1 VSCGA
6 LGDRLTGYLD
16 RELDERAT
24 GEVEAHLRQC
34 VTCSTQL
41 ERERRLRAA
50 VLAHLAP
57 LQAPESLRNNVRA
70 ILRAQVKR
78 PQRRQIWLPTWAATA
93 AALLLGVTGGW
104 RLGIWQVS
112 QDGGSD
118 VLAEVVAGHVRSL
131 QGAHLTDIASS
142 EHHTVKPWFAG
153 KLDFSPPVP
162 DFTTQGFP
170 LIGGR
175 LDYLGERQVAALVY
189 RRRQH
194 VINLFV
200 WPSRDSNALPAAMS
214 RRGYHVVH
222 GAAGGM
228 TYWAIS
234 DLNEAELSQ
243 FAQLVAADL
252 GHDVP
257 RP

>member
-1 VSCGA
+1 MSCET
-6 LGDRLTGYLD
+6 LSDKLTGYLD
-16 RELDERAT
+16 RELDERAA

-34 VTCSTQL
+34 VPCSARL
-41 ERERRLRAA
+41 ERERRVRAA
-50 VLAHLAP
+50 VQAQLTP
-57 LQAPESLRNNVRA
+57 LRAPERLRSKVRA
-70 ILRAQVKR
+70 MLRAQVKR
-78 PQRRQIWLPTWAATA
+78 AQGRQSWLPTWAATA
-93 AALLLGVTGGW
+93 AALLLGVAGGW
-104 RLGIWQVS
+104 QLAIRQMSGA
-112 QDGGSD
+112 GGSD
-118 VLAEVVAGHVRSL
+118 LATEVVASHVRSL

-162 DFTTQGFP
+162 DFTTEGFP

-189 RRRQH
+189 GRRQH

-200 WPSRDSNALPAAMS
+200 WPSRDSKALPAAAS
-214 RRGYHVVH
+214 RRGYHLVH

-243 FAQLVAADL
+243 FAQLVATDL
-252 GHDVP
+252 SHSAAKP
-257 RP
+257 

>member
-1 VSCGA
+1 VSCET
-6 LGDRLTGYLD
+6 LSDRLTGYLD
-16 RELDERAT
+16 RELDERAA

-34 VTCSTQL
+34 VTCSARL
-41 ERERRLRAA
+41 ERERRVRAA
-50 VLAHLAP
+50 VEAHLTP
-57 LQAPESLRNNVRA
+57 LRAPERLRSNVRA
-70 ILRAQVKR
+70 MLRAQLK
-78 PQRRQIWLPTWAATA
+78 PSQRRQTWLPTWAATA
-93 AALLLGVTGGW
+93 AALLLGVVGGW
-104 RLGIWQVS
+104 RLGLWQGS
-112 QDGGSD
+112 RGDGTD
-118 VLAEVVAGHVRSL
+118 VVAEVVAGHVRSL

-175 LDYLGERQVAALVY
+175 LDYLGENQVAALVY
-189 RRRQH
+189 GRRQH

-200 WPSRDSNALPAAMS
+200 WPSRDSNALPAAAS
-214 RRGYHVVH
+214 RRGYQVVH

-234 DLNEAELSQ
+234 DLNQAELSQ
-243 FAQLVAADL
+243 FAQLVAANL
-252 GHDVP
+252 SGNAAEP
-257 RP
+257 

>member
-6 LGDRLTGYLD
+6 LGDKLTGYLD

-41 ERERRLRAA
+41 ERERRVRDAVQAHLTPLRA
-50 VLAHLAP
+50 
-57 LQAPESLRNNVRA
+57 PERLRNNVRA
-70 ILRAQVKR
+70 MLRAQVKR
-78 PQRRQIWLPTWAATA
+78 PQRRQTWLQTWAAAA
-93 AALLLGVTGGW
+93 AALILGVAGGW
-104 RLGIWQVS
+104 QLAIRHTPGAI
-112 QDGGSD
+112 DSD
-118 VLAEVVAGHVRSL
+118 LVTEVVAGHVRSL

-200 WPSRDSNALPAAMS
+200 WPSRDSNALPAAAS
-214 RRGYHVVH
+214 RRGYHMVH
-222 GAAGGM
+222 GAADGM

-252 GHDVP
+252 GHNVP
-257 RP
+257 QP

>member
-1 VSCGA
+1 MSCDTLGA
-6 LGDRLTGYLD
+6 KLTGYLD
-16 RELDERAT
+16 RELDERAA

-34 VTCSTQL
+34 LTCSAQL

-50 VLAHLAP
+50 VQAHLTP
-57 LQAPESLRNNVRA
+57 LRAPERLRSNVRA
-70 ILRAQVKR
+70 MIRAQVKR
-78 PQRRQIWLPTWAATA
+78 PQRRQTWLPTWAATA
-93 AALLLGVTGGW
+93 AALLLGVAGGW
-104 RLGIWQVS
+104 QLALQHAPGAI
-112 QDGGSD
+112 GSD
-118 VLAEVVAGHVRSL
+118 LVTEVVAGHVRSL
-131 QGAHLTDIASS
+131 QGTHLTDIASS

-189 RRRQH
+189 KRRQH

-200 WPSRDSNALPAAMS
+200 WPSPDSNALPVAAS

-222 GAAGGM
+222 GAADGM

-252 GHDVP
+252 SHNAP
-257 RP
+257 QP

>member
-1 VSCGA
+1 VSCET
-6 LGDRLTGYLD
+6 LNDKLTGYLD
-16 RELDERAT
+16 RELDERGAS
-24 GEVEAHLRQC
+24 EVEAHLRQC
-34 VTCSTQL
+34 VACSARL
-41 ERERRLRAA
+41 EGERRLRAA
-50 VLAHLAP
+50 VQAHLTP
-57 LQAPESLRNNVRA
+57 LRAPERLRASVRTL
-70 ILRAQVKR
+70 LRAQVR
-78 PQRRQIWLPTWAATA
+78 RAQRRQTWLPTWAATA
-93 AALLLGVTGGW
+93 AALVLGVAGGW
-104 RLGIWQVS
+104 QMATWRVS
-112 QDGGSD
+112 RGDRSD
-118 VLAEVVAGHVRSL
+118 VVAEVVAGHVRSL
-131 QGAHLTDIASS
+131 QGTHLTDVASS

-162 DFTTQGFP
+162 DFTTEGFP

-189 RRRQH
+189 GRRQH

-200 WPSRDSNALPAAMS
+200 WPSRDSKALPAAAS

-234 DLNEAELSQ
+234 DLNETELSQ

-252 GHDVP
+252 GHGTAQP
-257 RP
+257 

>member
-1 VSCGA
+1 VSCET
-6 LGDRLTGYLD
+6 LSDKLTGYLD
-16 RELDERAT
+16 RELDERTA

-34 VTCSTQL
+34 VSCSARL
-41 ERERRLRAA
+41 EGERRLRAA
-50 VLAHLAP
+50 VQAHLPP
-57 LQAPESLRNNVRA
+57 LRAPERLRSSVRTL
-70 ILRAQVKR
+70 LRAQVR
-78 PQRRQIWLPTWAATA
+78 RAQRRQTWLPTWAATA
-93 AALLLGVTGGW
+93 AALVLGLAGGW
-104 RLGIWQVS
+104 QLATWRVS
-112 QDGGSD
+112 WGDRSD
-118 VLAEVVAGHVRSL
+118 VVAEVVAGHVRSL
-131 QGAHLTDIASS
+131 QGTHLTDVASS

-162 DFTTQGFP
+162 DFTTEGFP

-189 RRRQH
+189 GRRQH

-200 WPSRDSNALPAAMS
+200 WPSRDSKALPAAAS

-234 DLNEAELSQ
+234 DLNASELSQ
-243 FAQLVAADL
+243 FAQLVAADF
-252 GHDVP
+252 GHGAAQP
-257 RP
+257 